1 VIGGLVA
8 LLVAGV
14 AAGAPPAPA
23 PAAAALGP
31 AQLAGQRMVFGFS
44 GTEPPPALVR
54 RIRRGEAGAVV
65 LFSANVPSPSAAR
78 SLVARL
84 QAVPRPPAL
93 DVPLLVMIDQEGGL
107 VRRLDGPPTRRA
119 SEIGQAG
126 PAAARAAG
134 RATGRFLAG
143 VGVNVDLAPVA
154 DVARPG
160 SFLEDTGRAFG
171 RSSARVAG
179 VTVAF
184 SAGLSDAGVLPAA
197 KHFPGL
203 GAATVST
210 DDAPVRIT
218 VSAPELR
225 RVDLRPYRA
234 LIAHD
239 LPMVMLGTA
248 IYPALDPARP
258 AALSRPIATGEL
270 RGALGFDGV
279 TVTDALDT
287 PALAAVGRTGP
298 VAVRAA
304 GAGSDL
310 LLHVS
315 YDAGV
320 TAAAAIAGGLRAGR
334 LSRAEAEESVARI
347 LALRGRLR

>member
-1 VIGGLVA
+1 MIGGLVA

-31 AQLAGQRMVFGFS
+31 AQLAGQRRVFGFS

-171 RSSARVAG
+171 QY
-179 VTVAF
+179 
-184 SAGLSDAGVLPAA
+184 GLIQSLGQKQYCRDFIGRNVL
-197 KHFPGL
+197 
-203 GAATVST
+203 
-210 DDAPVRIT
+210 
-218 VSAPELR
+218 
-225 RVDLRPYRA
+225 
-234 LIAHD
+234 LIAE
-239 LPMVMLGTA
+239 A
-248 IYPALDPARP
+248 ILHFAFVFEHVL
-258 AALSRPIATGEL
+258 AALGE
-270 RGALGFDGV
+270 
-279 TVTDALDT
+279 
-287 PALAAVGRTGP
+287 
-298 VAVRAA
+298 
-304 GAGSDL
+304 
-310 LLHVS
+310 
-315 YDAGV
+315 
-320 TAAAAIAGGLRAGR
+320 
-334 LSRAEAEESVARI
+334 
-347 LALRGRLR
+347 

>member
-1 VIGGLVA
+1 
-8 LLVAGV
+8 
-14 AAGAPPAPA
+14 
-23 PAAAALGP
+23 
-31 AQLAGQRMVFGFS
+31 MVFGFS
-44 GTEPPPALVR
+44 GTDPPPALVR

-65 LFSANVPSPSAAR
+65 LFSANVPSPAAAR
-78 SLVARL
+78 RLVGRL

-107 VRRLDGPPTRRA
+107 VRRLDGPPARRA
-119 SEIGQAG
+119 SEIGRAG

-171 RSSARVAG
+171 RSPARVASAS
-179 VTVAF
+179 VAF
-184 SAGLSDAGVLPAA
+184 SAGLSEAGVAPAA

-203 GAATVST
+203 GAAAVST
-210 DDAPVRIT
+210 DEAPVRIT
-218 VSAPELR
+218 VPAAELR
-225 RVDLRPYRA
+225 RVDMRPYRA

-239 LPMVMLGTA
+239 LPVVMLGTA
-248 IYPALDPARP
+248 VYPALDPARP
-258 AALSRPIATGEL
+258 AALSRPIATGAL
-270 RGALGFDGV
+270 RDALGFEGV

-287 PALAAVGRTGP
+287 PALAAIGGTGA
-298 VAVRAA
+298 VAVQAA

-320 TAAAAIAGGLRAGR
+320 RAAAAVAGGLRAGR
-334 LSRAEAEESVARI
+334 LSRAEAEQSVARI
-347 LALRGRLR
+347 LALRAGLR